1 MKTNIKWLNN
11 MAIQATTQSGHTINL
26 DGPPELGGA
35 NTGARPME
43 MLLVGMGA
51 CTTVDVISIL
61 QKMHQNVSNCEIEI
75 TSKRAKE
82 HPKIFTDIHLH
93 FILSGDNLDPKKI
106 AKAIKLSA
114 TKYCSASIML
124 SKSANISHNWSIK

>member
-1 MKTNIKWLNN
+1 MKVNIKWLGA
-11 MAIQATTQSGHTINL
+11 MAMEAKTNSGHTIVL

-51 CTTVDVISIL
+51 CTTVDVVNIL
-61 QKMHQNVSNCEIEI
+61 QKMQQNISNCEIEI

-93 FILSGDNLDPKKI
+93 FILSGANLEPKKI
-106 AKAIKLSA
+106 IKAIELSA
-114 TKYCSASIML
+114 TKYCSATIML
-124 SKSANISHNWSIK
+124 GQSANISHNWSIK